1 MKNIGFIGVGY
12 MGYGIAKNILKAG
25 HKLFVVANKN
35 REPIEKIVSEGA
47 TEVANFDEF
56 KDKNLDV
63 LFKCVTNTPIAKE
76 IAEKLSSILSN
87 NCLVI
92 DITTHNKTGSIE
104 TEKIYKKNSIR
115 YIECPVMGGPVQAE
129 EGVLGGIV
137 GASDEN
143 FKIAEPFLKCFCK
156 NYFHFG
162 PVGMGAKSKL
172 LNNFLTLGN
181 AALINHLAKTA
192 KDFGLNMK
200 KLFEVA
206 KLGSGN
212 SAALNR
218 VFESLLV
225 GDYTGF
231 KFTAKNSVKD
241 LTYIQDLLKDFPE
254 AEKVAEINKK
264 YFQKAVDVGYG
275 ENFISELINK
285 K

>member
-35 REPIEKIVSEGA
+35 REPIEKIANEGA
-47 TEVANFDEF
+47 IEVKNFDEF

-104 TEKIYKKNSIR
+104 TEEIYKKNNIR

-143 FKIAEPFLKCFCK
+143 FKIAEPYLKKFL
-156 NYFHFG
+156 
-162 PVGMGAKSKL
+162 
-172 LNNFLTLGN
+172 
-181 AALINHLAKTA
+181 
-192 KDFGLNMK
+192 
-200 KLFEVA
+200 
-206 KLGSGN
+206 
-212 SAALNR
+212 
-218 VFESLLV
+218 
-225 GDYTGF
+225 
-231 KFTAKNSVKD
+231 
-241 LTYIQDLLKDFPE
+241 
-254 AEKVAEINKK
+254 
-264 YFQKAVDVGYG
+264 
-275 ENFISELINK
+275 
-285 K
+285 